1 MVNINLRRF
10 SRSKVDVD
18 DENTNII
25 NPELDQDVE
34 ETPKKRRGRPPKVKK
49 AIQEID
55 TDPELSEPEPELH
68 YNTPD
73 DISEVSL
80 DNNFLSDLNADNYKE
95 PPSLQE
101 IRQEEKQQKAQK
113 KSYDK
118 LFKDIQKESKML
130 ARPKKS
136 KYEDDSSLFDD
147 QGTELIGREK
157 RVLLSKIQQYKNLF
171 PEELSKF
178 KIKKNCST
186 SDLQL
191 YLSEMESIVDTS
203 SVEQFLS
210 DSIIQCIKLTEG
222 ISTYTRYDITGCAD
236 LLKSN
241 KQFHTLTK
249 QMYIKYKVFDKVPP
263 EWQLTILIATTAWMC
278 KAKNAKKKEIENFL
292 NQPIINNNPPTT
304 NNNI

>member
-1 MVNINLRRF
+1 MVNVNLRRF
-10 SRSKVDVD
+10 SRSKVEAED
-18 DENTNII
+18 TNII
-25 NPELDQDVE
+25 NPEYDEHQE
-34 ETPKKRRGRPPKVKK
+34 EAPKKRRGRPPKVKK
-49 AIQEID
+49 PIEEID
-55 TDPELSEPEPELH
+55 TDPEISEPEPEPEV
-68 YNTPD
+68 YVPD

-80 DNNFLSDLNADNYKE
+80 DNNFLSDLNADNFRE
-95 PPSLQE
+95 PPSQQE

-118 LFKDIQKESKML
+118 LFKEIQRESKML
-130 ARPKKS
+130 TKPKKS
-136 KYEDDSSLFDD
+136 KYEDESSLFDD

-210 DSIIQCIKLTEG
+210 DSIVQCIKLTEG
-222 ISTYTRYDITGCAD
+222 ISSYTRYDITGCAEM
-236 LLKSN
+236 LKSN

-263 EWQLTILIATTAWMC
+263 EWQLTILIATTAWVC

-292 NQPIINNNPPTT
+292 NQPLNNNNSPS
-304 NNNI
+304 NNI

>member
-10 SRSKVDVD
+10 SRSK
-18 DENTNII
+18 EENII
-25 NPELDQDVE
+25 NPDLDE
-34 ETPKKRRGRPPKVKK
+34 EVPKKRRGRPPKVIKR
-49 AIQEID
+49 IEEID
-55 TDPELSEPEPELH
+55 TEPELSEPEPEPEV
-68 YNTPD
+68 YNTVPD

-80 DNNFLSDLNADNYKE
+80 DNNFLSDLNADNFRE
-95 PPSLQE
+95 PPSKQE
-101 IRQEEKQQKAQK
+101 IQQEEKQQKAQK
-113 KSYDK
+113 KSYDN
-118 LFKDIQKESKML
+118 LFKKIQKESKML
-130 ARPKKS
+130 TRPQKS
-136 KYEDDSSLFDD
+136 RYEDDSSLFED

-236 LLKSN
+236 VLKSN

-263 EWQLTILIATTAWMC
+263 EWQLMILVATTAWMC
-278 KAKNAKKKEIENFL
+278 KAKNAKKKELENFL
-292 NQPIINNNPPTT
+292 NQHL
-304 NNNI
+304 

>member
-1 MVNINLRRF
+1 MVKINLKRF
-10 SRSKVDVD
+10 SRSKVD

-25 NPELDQDVE
+25 NPEIVE
-34 ETPKKRRGRPPKVKK
+34 EVPKKRRGRPPRSKP
-49 AIQEID
+49 IEDID
-55 TDPELSEPEPELH
+55 TEPEVSEPEPELH

-95 PPSLQE
+95 PPTQQE
-101 IRQEEKQQKAQK
+101 IKQEEKQQKAQK
-113 KSYDK
+113 RSYDK
-118 LFKDIQKESKML
+118 LFKEIQKQQVKAET
-130 ARPKKS
+130 RVTRQPKS
-136 KYEDDSSLFDD
+136 RYEDDNSLFDD

-157 RVLLSKIQQYKNLF
+157 RLLLAKIQQYKNLF
-171 PEELSKF
+171 PDELSKF

-186 SDLQL
+186 ADLQL

-222 ISTYTRYDITGCAD
+222 ISTYTKYDITGCAD

-263 EWQLTILIATTAWMC
+263 EWQLTILIATTAYIC
-278 KAKNAKKKEIENFL
+278 KNKNVKKKEIENFL
-292 NQPIINNNPPTT
+292 NQPIIPPTPTT
-304 NNNI
+304 NI

>member
-10 SRSKVDVD
+10 SRSKVEAE
-18 DENTNII
+18 DENTNIM
-25 NPELDQDVE
+25 NPEYE
-34 ETPKKRRGRPPKVKK
+34 EVPKKRRGRPPKKP
-49 AIQEID
+49 IEEID
-55 TDPELSEPEPELH
+55 TDPEVSEPEPEPESP
-68 YNTPD
+68 PD

-80 DNNFLSDLNADNYKE
+80 DNNFLSDLNADNYRE
-95 PPSLQE
+95 PPTQQE
-101 IRQEEKQQKAQK
+101 IRKEEKQQKAQK

-118 LFKDIQKESKML
+118 LFKEMEKQDKAESKL
-130 ARPKKS
+130 IRPKKT
-136 KYEDDSSLFDD
+136 KYEDDSSLFDE

-210 DSIIQCIKLTEG
+210 DSIVQCIKLTEG
-222 ISTYTRYDITGCAD
+222 ISSYTRYDITGCAD
-236 LLKSN
+236 MLKSN

-278 KAKNAKKKEIENFL
+278 KTKNAKKKEIENFL
-292 NQPIINNNPPTT
+292 NQPLNNNNTST
-304 NNNI
+304 NNI

>member
-10 SRSKVDVD
+10 SRSKVEAE

-25 NPELDQDVE
+25 NPEEV
-34 ETPKKRRGRPPKVKK
+34 PKKRRGRPPKKP
-49 AIQEID
+49 IEEID
-55 TDPELSEPEPELH
+55 TDPEVSEPEPEPEIV
-68 YNTPD
+68 PD

-80 DNNFLSDLNADNYKE
+80 DNNFLSDLNAENYKE
-95 PPSLQE
+95 PPTQQE
-101 IRQEEKQQKAQK
+101 IRQEQKQQKAQK

-118 LFKDIQKESKML
+118 LFKDIQRESRI

-136 KYEDDSSLFDD
+136 KYEDDSSLFDE

-222 ISTYTRYDITGCAD
+222 VSSYTRYDITGCAEM
-236 LLKSN
+236 LKTN

-278 KAKNAKKKEIENFL
+278 KTKNAKKKEIENFL
-292 NQPIINNNPPTT
+292 NQPLNNNNTST
-304 NNNI
+304 NNI

>member
-10 SRSKVDVD
+10 SRSKVEAE

-25 NPELDQDVE
+25 NPEFDQE
-34 ETPKKRRGRPPKVKK
+34 EVPKKRRGRPPKVKK
-49 AIQEID
+49 PIEEID
-55 TDPELSEPEPELH
+55 TDPEVSEPEPEIH
-68 YNTPD
+68 FNTAPD

-80 DNNFLSDLNADNYKE
+80 DNNFLSDLNADNFRE
-95 PPSLQE
+95 PPSQQE
-101 IRQEEKQQKAQK
+101 IRQEGKQQKSQK

-118 LFKDIQKESKML
+118 LFKEIQKESKML
-130 ARPKKS
+130 AKPKKS
-136 KYEDDSSLFDD
+136 KYEDDSSLFDE

-210 DSIIQCIKLTEG
+210 DSIVQCIKLTEG
-222 ISTYTRYDITGCAD
+222 ISTYTRYDITGCAEM
-236 LLKSN
+236 LKTN

-263 EWQLTILIATTAWMC
+263 EWQLTILIATTAWVC
-278 KAKNAKKKEIENFL
+278 KTKNAKKKEIENFL
-292 NQPIINNNPPTT
+292 NQPLNT
-304 NNNI
+304 NNTSTNNI

>member
-1 MVNINLRRF
+1 M
-10 SRSKVDVD
+10 
-18 DENTNII
+18 
-25 NPELDQDVE
+25 
-34 ETPKKRRGRPPKVKK
+34 
-49 AIQEID
+49 
-55 TDPELSEPEPELH
+55 
-68 YNTPD
+68 
-73 DISEVSL
+73 
-80 DNNFLSDLNADNYKE
+80 SDLNADNYKE
-95 PPSLQE
+95 PPTQKE
-101 IRQEEKQQKAQK
+101 IRQEQKQQKAQK

-118 LFKDIQKESKML
+118 LFKDIQRESRIT
-130 ARPKKS
+130 RPKKS
-136 KYEDDSSLFDD
+136 KYEDDSSLFDE

-210 DSIIQCIKLTEG
+210 DSIVQCIKLTEG
-222 ISTYTRYDITGCAD
+222 ISSYTRYDITGCAD
-236 LLKSN
+236 MLKSN

-278 KAKNAKKKEIENFL
+278 KTKNAKKKEIENFL
-292 NQPIINNNPPTT
+292 NQPLNNNNTST
-304 NNNI
+304 NNI

>member
-10 SRSKVDVD
+10 SRSKVEAE

-25 NPELDQDVE
+25 NQEGYQE
-34 ETPKKRRGRPPKVKK
+34 EVPKNRRGRPPKVKK
-49 AIQEID
+49 PIEEID
-55 TDPELSEPEPELH
+55 TDPEVSEPEPEVH
-68 YNTPD
+68 YNTIPD

-80 DNNFLSDLNADNYKE
+80 DNNFLSDLNADNFRE
-95 PPSLQE
+95 PPSQQE

-118 LFKDIQKESKML
+118 LFKDIQRESRML
-130 ARPKKS
+130 TKPKKS
-136 KYEDDSSLFDD
+136 KYEDDSSLFDE

-210 DSIIQCIKLTEG
+210 DSIVQCIKLTEG
-222 ISTYTRYDITGCAD
+222 ISSYTRYDITGCAEM
-236 LLKSN
+236 LKTN

-278 KAKNAKKKEIENFL
+278 KTKNAKKKEIENFL
-292 NQPIINNNPPTT
+292 NQPLNNNNTST
-304 NNNI
+304 NNI

>member
-10 SRSKVDVD
+10 SRSK
-18 DENTNII
+18 EENII
-25 NPELDQDVE
+25 NPDLDE
-34 ETPKKRRGRPPKVKK
+34 EVPKKRRGRPPKVIKR
-49 AIQEID
+49 IEEID
-55 TDPELSEPEPELH
+55 TDPELSEPEPEPEPEV
-68 YNTPD
+68 YNTVPD

-80 DNNFLSDLNADNYKE
+80 DNNFLSDLNADNFRE
-95 PPSLQE
+95 PPSQQE
-101 IRQEEKQQKAQK
+101 IKQEEKQQKAQK

-118 LFKDIQKESKML
+118 LFKEIQKESKML

-222 ISTYTRYDITGCAD
+222 VSSYTRYDITGCAD

-263 EWQLTILIATTAWMC
+263 EWQLMILVATTAWMC
-278 KAKNAKKKEIENFL
+278 KSKNAKKKEIENFL
-292 NQPIINNNPPTT
+292 NQPLNPPTT
-304 NNNI
+304 NI

>member
-1 MVNINLRRF
+1 MVKVNLRRF
-10 SRSKVDVD
+10 SRSKVD

-25 NPELDQDVE
+25 NPEIVE
-34 ETPKKRRGRPPKVKK
+34 EAPKKRRGRPPRTKP
-49 AIQEID
+49 IEDID
-55 TDPELSEPEPELH
+55 TEPEVSEPEAEPEPEVH
-68 YNTPD
+68 FSTPD

-95 PPSLQE
+95 PPTQQE
-101 IRQEEKQQKAQK
+101 IKQEEKQQKAQK
-113 KSYDK
+113 RSYDK
-118 LFKDIQKESKML
+118 LFKEIQKQHTKTENRI
-130 ARPKKS
+130 ARPTRS

-157 RVLLSKIQQYKNLF
+157 RLLLSKIQQYKNLF

-186 SDLQL
+186 TDLQL

-210 DSIIQCIKLTEG
+210 DSIVQCIKLTEG
-222 ISTYTRYDITGCAD
+222 ISSYTKYDITGCAD

-263 EWQLTILIATTAWMC
+263 EWQLTILIATTAYIC
-278 KAKNAKKKEIENFL
+278 KNKNAKKKEIENFL
-292 NQPIINNNPPTT
+292 NQPIPNNNPPTT
-304 NNNI
+304 NI

>member
-1 MVNINLRRF
+1 M
-10 SRSKVDVD
+10 
-18 DENTNII
+18 
-25 NPELDQDVE
+25 
-34 ETPKKRRGRPPKVKK
+34 
-49 AIQEID
+49 
-55 TDPELSEPEPELH
+55 
-68 YNTPD
+68 
-73 DISEVSL
+73 
-80 DNNFLSDLNADNYKE
+80 SDLNADNFRE
-95 PPSLQE
+95 PPSQKE
-101 IRQEEKQQKAQK
+101 IRQEQKQQKAQK

-118 LFKDIQKESKML
+118 LFKDIQRESRI

-136 KYEDDSSLFDD
+136 KYEDDSSLFDE

-210 DSIIQCIKLTEG
+210 DSIVQCIKLTEG
-222 ISTYTRYDITGCAD
+222 ISSYTRYDITGCAD
-236 LLKSN
+236 MLKSN

-278 KAKNAKKKEIENFL
+278 KTKNAKKKEIENFL
-292 NQPIINNNPPTT
+292 NQPLNNNNTST
-304 NNNI
+304 NNI

>member
-10 SRSKVDVD
+10 SRSKVEVEED
-18 DENTNII
+18 DNTNII
-25 NPELDQDVE
+25 NPEFDE
-34 ETPKKRRGRPPKVKK
+34 EAPKKRRGRPPKVKK
-49 AIQEID
+49 QIEEID
-55 TDPELSEPEPELH
+55 TEPEYSEPEV
-68 YNTPD
+68 YNNTVPD

-80 DNNFLSDLNADNYKE
+80 DNNFLSDLNADNFRE
-95 PPSLQE
+95 PPSKQE
-101 IRQEEKQQKAQK
+101 IQQEEKQQKAQK

-118 LFKDIQKESKML
+118 LFKEIQKESKML

-222 ISTYTRYDITGCAD
+222 VSSYTRYDITGCAD

-263 EWQLTILIATTAWMC
+263 EWQLMILVATTAWMC
-278 KAKNAKKKEIENFL
+278 KSKNAKKKEIENFL
-292 NQPIINNNPPTT
+292 NQPLNPSTT
-304 NNNI
+304 NI

>member
-10 SRSKVDVD
+10 SRSKVEAE

-25 NPELDQDVE
+25 NPEGYQE
-34 ETPKKRRGRPPKVKK
+34 EVPKKRRGRPPKVKK
-49 AIQEID
+49 PIEEID
-55 TDPELSEPEPELH
+55 TDPEVSEPEPEVH
-68 YNTPD
+68 YNTIPD

-80 DNNFLSDLNADNYKE
+80 DNNFLSDLNADNFRE
-95 PPSLQE
+95 PPSQQE

-118 LFKDIQKESKML
+118 LFKDIQRESRML
-130 ARPKKS
+130 TKPKKS

-157 RVLLSKIQQYKNLF
+157 RIILSKIQQYKNLF

-210 DSIIQCIKLTEG
+210 DSIVQCIKLTEG

-236 LLKSN
+236 MLKSN

-278 KAKNAKKKEIENFL
+278 KTKNAKKKEIENFL
-292 NQPIINNNPPTT
+292 NQPLNNNNTST
-304 NNNI
+304 NNI

>member
-10 SRSKVDVD
+10 SRSKVEAED
-18 DENTNII
+18 TNII
-25 NPELDQDVE
+25 NPEYEDHQE
-34 ETPKKRRGRPPKVKK
+34 EAPKKRRGRPPKTKK
-49 AIQEID
+49 SIEEID
-55 TDPELSEPEPELH
+55 TEPEVSEPEPEIV
-68 YNTPD
+68 PD

-95 PPSLQE
+95 PPTQQE
-101 IRQEEKQQKAQK
+101 IRQEQKQQKAQK

-118 LFKDIQKESKML
+118 LFKDIQRESRML
-130 ARPKKS
+130 TKPKKS

-210 DSIIQCIKLTEG
+210 DSIVQCIKLTEG

-236 LLKSN
+236 MLKSN

-278 KAKNAKKKEIENFL
+278 KTKNAKKKEIENFL
-292 NQPIINNNPPTT
+292 NQPLNNNNTST
-304 NNNI
+304 NNI

>member
-10 SRSKVDVD
+10 SRSKVEEAD
-18 DENTNII
+18 TNII
-25 NPELDQDVE
+25 NPDYEQE
-34 ETPKKRRGRPPKVKK
+34 EVPKKRRGRPPKVKK
-49 AIQEID
+49 PIEEID
-55 TDPELSEPEPELH
+55 TDPEVSEPEPEVH
-68 YNTPD
+68 YNTIPD

-80 DNNFLSDLNADNYKE
+80 DNNFLSDLNADNFRE
-95 PPSLQE
+95 PPSQQE
-101 IRQEEKQQKAQK
+101 IKQEEKQQKAQQKSYDNFFKEMQKQAKAESKVARPKKSKYEDDSSLFDDQGQEEKQQKAQK

-118 LFKDIQKESKML
+118 LFKEIQKESRML
-130 ARPKKS
+130 TKPKKS

-210 DSIIQCIKLTEG
+210 DSIVQCIKLTEG

-236 LLKSN
+236 MLKSN
-241 KQFHTLTK
+241 
-249 QMYIKYKVFDKVPP
+249 
-263 EWQLTILIATTAWMC
+263 
-278 KAKNAKKKEIENFL
+278 
-292 NQPIINNNPPTT
+292 
-304 NNNI
+304 

>member
-10 SRSKVDVD
+10 SRSKVD

-25 NPELDQDVE
+25 NPELDQEIE
-34 ETPKKRRGRPPKVKK
+34 EPKKRRGRPPKSVKK
-49 AIQEID
+49 PIEEID
-55 TDPELSEPEPELH
+55 TEPEFSEPEPEVH

-80 DNNFLSDLNADNYKE
+80 DNNFLSDLNAYNYTE
-95 PPSLQE
+95 PPTQQE

-118 LFKDIQKESKML
+118 LFKSIQKESKML
-130 ARPKKS
+130 AIPKKS
-136 KYEDDSSLFDD
+136 KYEEDSSLFDD

-191 YLSEMESIVDTS
+191 YLSERNGM
-203 SVEQFLS
+203 
-210 DSIIQCIKLTEG
+210 
-222 ISTYTRYDITGCAD
+222 YRRY
-236 LLKSN
+236 KFSR
-241 KQFHTLTK
+241 
-249 QMYIKYKVFDKVPP
+249 
-263 EWQLTILIATTAWMC
+263 TIF
-278 KAKNAKKKEIENFL
+278 K
-292 NQPIINNNPPTT
+292 
-304 NNNI
+304 